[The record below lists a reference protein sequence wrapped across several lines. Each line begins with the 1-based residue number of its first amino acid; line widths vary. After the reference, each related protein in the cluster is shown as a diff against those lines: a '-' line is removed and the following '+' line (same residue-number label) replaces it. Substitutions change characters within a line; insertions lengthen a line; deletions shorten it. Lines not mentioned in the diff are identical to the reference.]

1 MAGNTSLQNKNWLFA
16 SKNVSMYPVYIKEK
30 CVVLVSKPF
39 PYNFFI
45 YFLEGQARKIES
57 KLEVMTNV
65 GKSYLEKHSQNE

>member
-1 MAGNTSLQNKNWLFA
+1 
-16 SKNVSMYPVYIKEK
+16 MYPVYIKEK

-57 KLEVMTNV
+57 KLKVMTNV

>member
-1 MAGNTSLQNKNWLFA
+1 M
-16 SKNVSMYPVYIKEK
+16 

-39 PYNFFI
+39 PYKFLV